1 MFYEMSIMDEKVLR
15 LRNEKRLVEED
26 GDLETEVK
34 GRLIGAG
41 VYQSGLS
48 IQTAANEHS
57 EVDSRDLYSYIG
69 MRITGDDDWQL
80 VVMVRADCLE
90 TKEGFYTYFEISC
103 TKLFV
108 SWSRVL
114 EIQTAIWTS
123 DITTN
128 RYLVVVVCSSS
139 L

>member
-1 MFYEMSIMDEKVLR
+1 M
-15 LRNEKRLVEED
+15 
-26 GDLETEVK
+26 
-34 GRLIGAG
+34 GRESD
-41 VYQSGLS
+41 QSGLS

-108 SWSRVL
+108 SW
-114 EIQTAIWTS
+114 
-123 DITTN
+123 
-128 RYLVVVVCSSS
+128 LVVEPTS
-139 L
+139 

>member
-1 MFYEMSIMDEKVLR
+1 M
-15 LRNEKRLVEED
+15 
-26 GDLETEVK
+26 
-34 GRLIGAG
+34 GRESD
-41 VYQSGLS
+41 QSGLG

-108 SWSRVL
+108 SW
-114 EIQTAIWTS
+114 
-123 DITTN
+123 
-128 RYLVVVVCSSS
+128 LVVEPTS
-139 L
+139 